1 MKKIAA
7 EPNDAAHEKIRET
20 GGRSKISRFSFCF
33 TVEFLILHSRFLI
46 LYNPPPMRWSRYFIN
61 TLREVPS
68 DADVVSQR
76 LMMRAGMIR
85 KVAAGIYTYLP
96 LGLRSIQK
104 LENIVRQEMER
115 AGSTELLMPAIQ
127 PAELWMESGR
137 WQKYGKELL
146 RIKDRHER
154 DFVFGPTHEEV
165 ITETVRDA
173 INSYRQLPVN
183 LYQIQTKFRDEVR
196 PRFGLMRG
204 REFIMKDAYSF
215 HANRESLDEAYEA
228 MREAYSRIFHR
239 CGLDHVP
246 VEADTGNIGGSASH
260 EFMVL
265 AQSGE
270 DAVVSCPNCR
280 YGANVEKATSKFFDD
295 EVEPAPSNAIAE
307 LHTPGTQSIDD
318 VGRFLGKPTSEL
330 VKTLIF
336 DTDLGPVMVLV
347 RGDREGNEIKIKNHL
362 GAQWMEMIG
371 ESRFEDA
378 TGGPVGYCGP
388 VATKCARVLADYS
401 LKGRKRW
408 IVGANKKDHH
418 LDYAVPGRDFPE
430 PEYGDFTTVL
440 AGDPCVRCGTKLEI
454 YRGIEVGH
462 VFKLGTKY
470 SEAMNCV
477 FLDEGGQRVPMIMGC
492 YGLGIGRTVAAAVE
506 QAHDDDGIIWPVP
519 IAPFEVVVTTIGKD
533 EAVLQTANRIYEQ
546 LVAEGIDAFFDDR
559 DERPGVKFKDAD
571 LIGFPFRIA
580 VGAKSL
586 ANGQIEWSTRRDREK
601 KLGAPDEVVQTV
613 MEGVKAGRV

>member
-1 MKKIAA
+1 
-7 EPNDAAHEKIRET
+7 
-20 GGRSKISRFSFCF
+20 
-33 TVEFLILHSRFLI
+33 
-46 LYNPPPMRWSRYFIN
+46 MRWSRYFIN
-61 TLREVPS
+61 TLREVPA
-68 DADVVSQR
+68 DADVISQK
-76 LMMRAGMIR
+76 LMMRAGLIR

-104 LENIVRQEMER
+104 LENIVRQEMTR
-115 AGSTELLMPAIQ
+115 AGSTELLMPCIQ
-127 PAELWMESGR
+127 PAELWMESKR
-137 WQKYGKELL
+137 WQQYGKELL
-146 RIKDRHER
+146 RIKDRHDR

-165 ITETVRDA
+165 ITDTVRDA

-215 HANRESLDEAYEA
+215 HSSRESLDEAYDA
-228 MREAYSRIFHR
+228 MRDAYTRIFHR
-239 CGLDHVP
+239 CALDHVP

-280 YGANVEKATSKFFDD
+280 YGANIEKATSKFFDD
-295 EVEPAPSNAIAE
+295 EPEPAPSEALAE
-307 LHTPGTQSIDD
+307 LHTPGTQTIDD
-318 VGRFLGKPTSEL
+318 VGRFLHKPTAQL
-330 VKTLIF
+330 VKTLVF
-336 DTDLGPVMVLV
+336 DTDLGAVMVLV

-362 GAQWMEMIG
+362 GAQRLELIA
-371 ESRFEDA
+371 ESRFEEA
-378 TGGPVGYCGP
+378 TGGVIGYCGP
-388 VATKCARVLADYS
+388 VGTKCTKVLADSS

-430 PEYGDFTTVL
+430 PEFADVTTVF
-440 AGDPCVRCGTKLEI
+440 AGDPCARCGTALEI
-454 YRGIEVGH
+454 NRGIEVGH
-462 VFKLGTKY
+462 IFKLGTKY
-470 SEAMNCV
+470 SEAMHCEY
-477 FLDEGGQRVPMIMGC
+477 LDESGKRVPMIMGC

-506 QAHDDDGIIWPVP
+506 QSHDDDGIIWPMP
-519 IAPFEVVVTTIGKD
+519 IAPFEAIVTILGKEENVHAAAND
-533 EAVLQTANRIYEQ
+533 VYKQLLAAGVDVL
-546 LVAEGIDAFFDDR
+546 LDDR

-571 LIGFPFRIA
+571 LIGFPLRIA

-586 ANGQIEWSTRRDREK
+586 ANGQIEWSWRKDRAK
-601 KLGAPDEVVQTV
+601 QLGAPGDVVNTV
-613 MEGVKAGRV
+613 IEAVRAGRV

>member
-1 MKKIAA
+1 
-7 EPNDAAHEKIRET
+7 
-20 GGRSKISRFSFCF
+20 
-33 TVEFLILHSRFLI
+33 
-46 LYNPPPMRWSRYFIN
+46 MRWSRYFIN
-61 TLREVPS
+61 TLREVPA
-68 DADVVSQR
+68 DAEVISHK

-96 LGLRSIQK
+96 LGLRSIHK
-104 LENIVRQEMER
+104 LENIVREEMER
-115 AGSTELLMPAIQ
+115 AGSTELAMPAVQ
-127 PAELWMESGR
+127 PAELWQESGR

-146 RIKDRHER
+146 RIKDRHDR
-154 DFVFGPTHEEV
+154 DFCFGPTHEEV
-165 ITETVRDA
+165 ITDIVRDA
-173 INSYRQLPVN
+173 VNSYRQLPVN

-215 HANRESLDEAYEA
+215 HTTAESLDETYQA
-228 MREAYSRIFHR
+228 MREAYTRVFHR
-239 CGLDHVP
+239 CALDHVP

-295 EVEPAPSNAIAE
+295 EIEPAPSDAIAE

-318 VGRFLGKPTSEL
+318 VGRFLNTPTSQL
-330 VKTLIF
+330 VKTLVF
-336 DTDLGPVMVLV
+336 DTDLGAVMVLI

-362 GAQWMEMIG
+362 GAQWLEMIG
-371 ESRFEDA
+371 ESRFEEE
-378 TGGPVGYCGP
+378 TGGVIGYCGP
-388 VATKCARVLADYS
+388 VGTKCKRVLADAS

-430 PEYGDFTTVL
+430 PEFGDFTTAI
-440 AGDPCVRCGTKLEI
+440 AGDLCVRCGTALEI

-462 VFKLGTKY
+462 IFKLGTKY
-470 SEAMNCV
+470 SESMHCEY
-477 FLDEGGQRVPMIMGC
+477 LDVDGKRVPMIMGC
-492 YGLGIGRTVAAAVE
+492 YGLGITRTVASAIE
-506 QAHDDDGIIWPVP
+506 QSHDADGIIWPMP
-519 IAPFEVVVTTIGKD
+519 IAPFEVLVTIVGKEENVVSTAT
-533 EAVLQTANRIYEQ
+533 AVYEQ
-546 LVAEGIDAFFDDR
+546 LRAAGVDALLDDR

-571 LIGFPFRIA
+571 LVGIPLRIA

-586 ANGQIEWSTRRDREK
+586 ANGQIEWSWRKDRAK
-601 KLGAPDEVVQTV
+601 QLGTQDEVVALV
-613 MEGVKAGRV
+613 IEHVKKERG

>member
-1 MKKIAA
+1 
-7 EPNDAAHEKIRET
+7 
-20 GGRSKISRFSFCF
+20 
-33 TVEFLILHSRFLI
+33 
-46 LYNPPPMRWSRYFIN
+46 MRWSRYFIT
-61 TLREVPS
+61 TLREVPA
-68 DADVVSQR
+68 DADVISQK

-104 LENIVRQEMER
+104 LEKIVREEMTR

-165 ITETVRDA
+165 ITDTVRD
-173 INSYRQLPVN
+173 SVSSWRQLPVN

-215 HANRESLDEAYEA
+215 HSSRESLDEAYEA
-228 MREAYSRIFHR
+228 MREAYSRIFNR
-239 CGLDHVP
+239 CSLDHVP
-246 VEADTGNIGGSASH
+246 VDADTGNIGGSASH

-270 DAVVSCPNCR
+270 DVVISCPNCR
-280 YGANVEKATSKFFDD
+280 YGANIEKATSKFFND
-295 EVEPAPSNAIAE
+295 EVEPAPSQAIAE
-307 LHTPGTQSIDD
+307 VHTPGTQTIED

-330 VKTLIF
+330 VKTLVF
-336 DTDLGPVMVLV
+336 DTDLGAVMVLV
-347 RGDREGNEIKIKNHL
+347 RGDREGNEVKIKNHL
-362 GAQWMEMIG
+362 GAEWMEMIAPG
-371 ESRFEDA
+371 RFEEA

-388 VATKCARVLADYS
+388 VGTKCTRILADHS
-401 LKGRKRW
+401 LRGRRRW
-408 IVGANKKDHH
+408 IVGANKPDHH
-418 LDYAVPGRDFPE
+418 LDFAVPGRDFPE
-430 PEYGDFTTVL
+430 PEYGDFTTAVE
-440 AGDPCVRCGTKLEI
+440 GDPCVRCGTALEI

-470 SEAMNCV
+470 SEAMHCEY
-477 FLDEGGQRVPMIMGC
+477 LDEGGKREPMIMGC
-492 YGLGIGRTVAAAVE
+492 YGLGITRTVAAAVE
-506 QAHDDDGIIWPVP
+506 QSHDDDGIIWPLP
-519 IAPFEVVVTTIGKD
+519 IAPFQAIVTIVGKEEQVVSTAEQIHQRLL
-533 EAVLQTANRIYEQ
+533 EAGVDVL
-546 LVAEGIDAFFDDR
+546 LDDR

-571 LIGFPFRIA
+571 LIGFPLRIA

-586 ANGQIEWSTRRDREK
+586 ANGHVEFSLRSDRQK
-601 KLGAPDEVVQTV
+601 HLVAPDEAVERV
-613 MEGVKAGRV
+613 MTALSL

>member
-1 MKKIAA
+1 
-7 EPNDAAHEKIRET
+7 
-20 GGRSKISRFSFCF
+20 
-33 TVEFLILHSRFLI
+33 
-46 LYNPPPMRWSRYFIN
+46 MRWSRYFLN

-68 DADVVSQR
+68 DADVVSQQ

-104 LENIVRQEMER
+104 LENIVRQEMNR
-115 AGSTELLMPAIQ
+115 AGAVELLMPAIQ

-146 RIKDRHER
+146 RIKDRHDR
-154 DFVFGPTHEEV
+154 DFIFGPTHEEV
-165 ITETVRDA
+165 ITDSVRDV
-173 INSYRQLPVN
+173 INSYRQLPIN

-215 HANRESLDEAYEA
+215 HSSRESLDETYEA
-228 MREAYSRIFHR
+228 MRNAYSAVFHR

-265 AQSGE
+265 AETGE

-295 EVEPAPSNAIAE
+295 EEEPAPSNAIAE
-307 LHTPGTQSIDD
+307 LHTPGTQTIDD
-318 VGRFLGKPTSEL
+318 VGRFLGKPTSQL
-330 VKTLIF
+330 VKTLVF
-336 DTDLGPVMVLV
+336 DTDLGAVMVLV
-347 RGDREGNEIKIKNHL
+347 RGDREGNEVKIKNHL
-362 GAQWMEMIG
+362 NVQWMELIG
-371 ESRFEDA
+371 ESRFEEA
-378 TGGPVGYCGP
+378 TGGVVGYCGP
-388 VATKCARVLADYS
+388 VGTKCTKVLADHS

-430 PEYGDFTTVL
+430 PEYGDFTTAV
-440 AGDPCVRCGTKLEI
+440 AGDPCVRCGTALEI

-470 SEAMNCV
+470 SEAMHCEY
-477 FLDEGGQRVPMIMGC
+477 LDESGKRVPMIMGC
-492 YGLGIGRTVAAAVE
+492 YGLGIGRTVASAVE
-506 QAHDDDGIIWPVP
+506 QSHDNDGIIWPVP
-519 IAPFEVVVTTIGKD
+519 IAPFEAVVTIVGK
-533 EAVLQTANRIYEQ
+533 EENVVRTATEIYEK
-546 LVAEGIDAFFDDR
+546 LLAAGIDVLLDDR

-571 LIGFPFRIA
+571 LIGFPIRVA

-586 ANGQIEWSTRRDREK
+586 ANGNVEWSLRKDREK
-601 KLGAPDEVVQTV
+601 ALIAPDEAVTRVVDFV
-613 MEGVKAGRV
+613 RGARG

>member
-1 MKKIAA
+1 
-7 EPNDAAHEKIRET
+7 
-20 GGRSKISRFSFCF
+20 
-33 TVEFLILHSRFLI
+33 
-46 LYNPPPMRWSRYFIN
+46 MRWTRYFIN

-68 DADVVSQR
+68 DADVISQK

-96 LGLRSIQK
+96 LGLRSIHK
-104 LENIVRQEMER
+104 LESIVREEMNR
-115 AGSTELLMPAIQ
+115 AGATELLMPAIQ
-127 PAELWMESGR
+127 PAELWMESKR
-137 WQKYGKELL
+137 WQQYGKELL
-146 RIKDRHER
+146 RIKDRHDR

-165 ITETVRDA
+165 ITETVRDS
-173 INSYRQLPVN
+173 ISSYRQLPIN

-215 HANRESLDEAYEA
+215 HATRESLDATYEV
-228 MREAYSRIFHR
+228 MREAYSQIFHR

-280 YGANVEKATSKFFDD
+280 YGANIEKASSKFFDD
-295 EVEPAPSNAIAE
+295 DVEVAPSEALTE

-318 VGRFLGKPTSEL
+318 VGRFLHKPTAQL
-330 VKTLIF
+330 VKTLVF
-336 DTDLGPVMVLV
+336 DSDLGPVMVLV
-347 RGDREGNEIKIKNHL
+347 RGDREGNEVKIKNHL
-362 GAQWMEMIG
+362 GAQLLELIV
-371 ESRFEDA
+371 ESRFQEA
-378 TGGPVGYCGP
+378 TGGPIGYCGP
-388 VATKCARVLADYS
+388 VGTKCARVLADRS
-401 LKGRKRW
+401 LAGRKRW

-418 LDYAVPGRDFPE
+418 LDFAVPGRDFPE
-430 PEYGDFTTVL
+430 PEYGDFTTAV
-440 AGDPCVRCGTKLEI
+440 AGDPCVRCGTALEI

-462 VFKLGTKY
+462 IFKLGTKY
-470 SEAMNCV
+470 SESMHCE

-506 QAHDDDGIIWPVP
+506 QSHDDDGIIWPMP
-519 IAPFEVVVTTIGKD
+519 IAPFEVIVTTLGKD
-533 EAVLQTANRIYEQ
+533 ESVARAANEAYEKLLAAGVDVL
-546 LVAEGIDAFFDDR
+546 LDDR

-571 LIGFPFRIA
+571 LIGIPLRIA

-586 ANGQIEWSTRRDREK
+586 ANGQIEWSTRKDRSK
-601 KLGAPDEVVQTV
+601 QLGTPDEVLAKVIGEARRLRPGT
-613 MEGVKAGRV
+613 

>member
-1 MKKIAA
+1 
-7 EPNDAAHEKIRET
+7 
-20 GGRSKISRFSFCF
+20 
-33 TVEFLILHSRFLI
+33 
-46 LYNPPPMRWSRYFIN
+46 MRWSRYFIS

-68 DADVVSQR
+68 DADVISQK

-96 LGLRSIQK
+96 LGLRSIHK
-104 LENIVRQEMER
+104 LENIVRQEMTR

-127 PAELWMESGR
+127 PAELWIESGR

-146 RIKDRHER
+146 RIKDRHDR

-165 ITETVRDA
+165 ITETVRDSV
-173 INSYRQLPVN
+173 NSYRQLPVN

-215 HANRESLDEAYEA
+215 HASRESLDEAYDA
-228 MREAYSRIFHR
+228 MRDAYTRIFHR
-239 CGLDHVP
+239 CALDHVP

-295 EVEPAPSNAIAE
+295 EVEPAPSEAIAE

-318 VGRFLGKPTSEL
+318 VGRFLHKPTAQL
-330 VKTLIF
+330 VKTLVF
-336 DTDLGPVMVLV
+336 QTDDGPVMVLV
-347 RGDREGNEIKIKNHL
+347 RGDREGNEVKIKNYL
-362 GAQWMEMIG
+362 GTN
-371 ESRFEDA
+371 RFELFGGEGPFWVVEFERQ
-378 TGGPVGYCGP
+378 TGGPIGYCGP
-388 VATKCARVLADYS
+388 VGTKCARVLADHS

-430 PEYGDFTTVL
+430 PEYGDFTTAI
-440 AGDPCVRCGTKLEI
+440 AGDPCVRCGTALEI

-462 VFKLGTKY
+462 IFKLGTKY
-470 SEAMNCV
+470 SESMHCE
-477 FLDEGGQRVPMIMGC
+477 FLDESGKRVPMIMGC

-506 QAHDDDGIIWPVP
+506 QSHDDDGIIWPMP
-519 IAPFEVVVTTIGKD
+519 IAPFEVLVTILGK
-533 EAVLQTANRIYEQ
+533 EENVAAAANDIYEK
-546 LVAEGIDAFFDDR
+546 LIAAGIDALLDDR
-559 DERPGVKFKDAD
+559 DERPGPKFKDAD
-571 LIGFPFRIA
+571 LIGIPLRIA

-586 ANGQIEWSTRRDREK
+586 ANGNVEWSWRKSRAK
-601 KLGAPDEVVQTV
+601 QLAPPEAALSAVIEAVR
-613 MEGVKAGRV
+613 AARV

>member
-1 MKKIAA
+1 
-7 EPNDAAHEKIRET
+7 
-20 GGRSKISRFSFCF
+20 
-33 TVEFLILHSRFLI
+33 
-46 LYNPPPMRWSRYFIN
+46 MRWTRYFIT

-68 DADVVSQR
+68 DADVISQK

-96 LGLRSIQK
+96 LGLRSVQK
-104 LENIVRQEMER
+104 LEAIVREEMTR

-165 ITETVRDA
+165 ITETVRDSVS
-173 INSYRQLPVN
+173 SYRQLPVN

-215 HANRESLDEAYEA
+215 HASRESLDEAYEA
-228 MREAYSRIFHR
+228 MREAYSRVFHR
-239 CGLDHVP
+239 CALDHVP

-270 DAVVSCPNCR
+270 DAVVSCPKCR
-280 YGANVEKATSKFFDD
+280 YGANIEKATSKFFDD
-295 EVEPAPSNAIAE
+295 EPEPAPMVE
-307 LHTPGTQSIDD
+307 MDPLHTPGTQSIDD
-318 VGRFLGKPTSEL
+318 VGRFLKKPTSEL
-330 VKTLIF
+330 VKTLVF
-336 DTDLGPVMVLV
+336 ETEKGPVMVLV
-347 RGDREGNEIKIKNHL
+347 RGDREGSEVKIRNYL
-362 GAQWMEMIG
+362 GVNTLEMLPDT
-371 ESRFEDA
+371 RFEA
-378 TGGPVGYCGP
+378 STGGPVGYCGP
-388 VATKCARVLADYS
+388 VGTKCSRVLADIS
-401 LKGRKRW
+401 LKGKRNW
-408 IVGANKKDHH
+408 IVGGNKADTHIGG
-418 LDYAVPGRDFPE
+418 VNPGRDFPE

-440 AGDPCVRCGTKLEI
+440 AGDPCPRCGEKLEI

-470 SEAMNCV
+470 SESMHCV
-477 FLDEGGQRVPMIMGC
+477 FLDEKGERQPMIMGC

-506 QAHDDDGIIWPVP
+506 QSHDDDGIIWPMP
-519 IAPFEVVVTTIGKD
+519 IAPFEVVVTAVGREENVLRMATEVY
-533 EAVLQTANRIYEQ
+533 EALAAQ
-546 LVAEGIDAFFDDR
+546 GIDVLFDDR

-571 LIGFPFRIA
+571 LIGFPLRIA

-586 ANGQIEWSTRRDREK
+586 ANGQIEWSFRRDRAK
-601 KLGAPDEVVQTV
+601 QLGEPQAVIQRVIEEVKRARTSSLS
-613 MEGVKAGRV
+613 

>member
-1 MKKIAA
+1 
-7 EPNDAAHEKIRET
+7 
-20 GGRSKISRFSFCF
+20 
-33 TVEFLILHSRFLI
+33 
-46 LYNPPPMRWSRYFIN
+46 MRWTSYFLN

-68 DADVVSQR
+68 DADVISQK

-96 LGLRSIQK
+96 LGLRSIKK
-104 LENIVRQEMER
+104 LENIVREEMNR
-115 AGSTELLMPAIQ
+115 AGAVELLMPAIQ

-146 RIKDRHER
+146 RIKDRHDR
-154 DFVFGPTHEEV
+154 DFIFGPTHEEV
-165 ITETVRDA
+165 ITDSVRDA

-215 HANRESLDEAYEA
+215 HTTRDSLDQTYEA
-228 MREAYSRIFHR
+228 MREAYGRIFHR
-239 CGLDHVP
+239 CALDHVP

-280 YGANVEKATSKFFDD
+280 YGANIEKATSKFFSD
-295 EVEPAPSNAIAE
+295 EPEPDPMIEEMAPI
-307 LHTPGTQSIDD
+307 HTPGTQSIDD
-318 VGRFLGKPTSEL
+318 VGKFLGKPTSQL
-330 VKTLIF
+330 VKTLVF
-336 DTDLGPVMVLV
+336 DTDFGPVMVLV

-362 GAQWMEMIG
+362 GTTWMEML
-371 ESRFEDA
+371 SDTRFEEA

-388 VATKCARVLADYS
+388 VGTKCARVLADVA
-401 LKGRKRW
+401 LRGRANWVVGGNKRDTH
-408 IVGANKKDHH
+408 IGGAN
-418 LDYAVPGRDFPE
+418 VGRDFPE
-430 PEYGDFTTVL
+430 PEWGDFTTVF
-440 AGDPCVRCGTKLEI
+440 AGDPCPRCSTPLEI

-462 VFKLGTKY
+462 IFKLGTKY
-470 SEAMNCV
+470 SDSMHCT
-477 FLDEGGQRVPMIMGC
+477 FLDEKGERQSMIMGC
-492 YGLGIGRTVAAAVE
+492 YGLGIGRTVASAVE
-506 QAHDDDGIIWPVP
+506 QSHDDDGIIWPMP
-519 IAPFEVVVTTIGKD
+519 IAPFEVVVTSLGKD
-533 EAVLQTANRIYEQ
+533 ESVQQAAGDIYQ
-546 LVAEGIDAFFDDR
+546 KLLAAGIDVLFDDR

-571 LIGFPFRIA
+571 LIGFPLRIA

-586 ANGQIEWSTRRDREK
+586 ANGQIEWSFRKDREK
-601 KLGAPDEVVQTV
+601 QLGAPDEVLARIID
-613 MEGVKAGRV
+613 EVKQGRV

>member
-1 MKKIAA
+1 
-7 EPNDAAHEKIRET
+7 
-20 GGRSKISRFSFCF
+20 
-33 TVEFLILHSRFLI
+33 
-46 LYNPPPMRWSRYFIN
+46 MRWSRYFIS

-68 DADVVSQR
+68 DADVISQK

-146 RIKDRHER
+146 RIKDRHDR

-204 REFIMKDAYSF
+204 REFLMKDAYSF
-215 HANRESLDEAYEA
+215 HSTRESLDEAYDA
-228 MREAYSRIFHR
+228 MRDAYSRVFHR
-239 CGLDHVP
+239 CALDHVP

-295 EVEPAPSNAIAE
+295 EVEPAPSEAVAE
-307 LHTPGTQSIDD
+307 LHTPGTQTIDD
-318 VGRFLGKPTSEL
+318 VGRFLGKPTSQL
-330 VKTLIF
+330 VKTLVF
-336 DTDLGPVMVLV
+336 DTNLGPVMVLV
-347 RGDREGNEIKIKNHL
+347 RGDREGNEVKIKNHL
-362 GAQWMEMIG
+362 GAEFLELIS
-371 ESRFEDA
+371 ESRFEEA
-378 TGGPVGYCGP
+378 TGGVVGYCGP
-388 VATKCARVLADYS
+388 VGTKCAKVLADHS
-401 LKGRKRW
+401 LRGRKRW

-430 PEYGDFTTVL
+430 PEFGDFTTAI
-440 AGDPCVRCGTKLEI
+440 AGDLCVRCGTALEI

-462 VFKLGTKY
+462 IFKLGTKY
-470 SEAMNCV
+470 SEAMHCEY
-477 FLDEGGQRVPMIMGC
+477 LDEGGRRVPMIMGC
-492 YGLGIGRTVAAAVE
+492 YGLGISRTVAAAVE
-506 QAHDDDGIIWPVP
+506 QSHDDDGIIWPMP
-519 IAPFEVVVTTIGKD
+519 IAPFEVLITILGK
-533 EAVLQTANRIYEQ
+533 EESVASTASEVYER
-546 LVAEGIDAFFDDR
+546 LRAAGIDVLLDDR

-571 LIGFPFRIA
+571 LIGIPLRIA

-586 ANGQIEWSTRRDREK
+586 ANGQIEWSWRKDRAK
-601 KLGAPDEVVQTV
+601 QLGAPDDVIAQTIENV
-613 MEGVKAGRV
+613 RTARG